1 MNYVLEIIFALVTVF
16 VGLVA
21 YCSYVYELKPK
32 ESLDK
37 LKNEKLLI
45 ILEIVLSLFVLIVL
59 NLMFHVNMSNYFK
72 IQSLLSILIPI
83 AVIDWYKHIIPN
95 KLLIVLLVER
105 VVCVALDFMMGL
117 QDAEWYALGCLIT
130 AAIIYV
136 LFLAMQLI
144 TKNGIGGGDVKIF
157 AIVGLYL
164 NAYGGIQCLL
174 YSFIVS
180 FFVSVFLLLTKKKNR
195 KDELAFGP
203 ILLVG
208 LLIKIVLMGA

>member
-1 MNYVLEIIFALVTVF
+1 MKYVLEIIFALVTVF

-21 YCSYVYELKPK
+21 YCSYAYELKPR
-32 ESLDK
+32 ESLNK
-37 LKNEKLLI
+37 IKGEKLLI
-45 ILEIVLSLFVLIVL
+45 VLEMVLSLFVLIVL
-59 NLMFHVNMSNYFK
+59 NLMFHESLSNYFK

-83 AVIDWYKHIIPN
+83 AVIDWHKHIIPN

-117 QDAEWYALGCLIT
+117 QDAGWYALGCLIT

-203 ILLVG
+203 ILLIG

>member
-32 ESLDK
+32 EGLKK
-37 LKNEKLLI
+37 LKDEKLLI
-45 ILEIVLSLFVLIVL
+45 VLEIVLSLFVLIVL

-72 IQSLLSILIPI
+72 IQSLFSILIPI

-117 QDAEWYALGCLIT
+117 QDAGWYALGCLIT
-130 AAIIYV
+130 AVIIYV

-180 FFVSVFLLLTKKKNR
+180 FFVSVFLLLTKNKNR

-203 ILLVG
+203 ILLIG

>member
-1 MNYVLEIIFALVTVF
+1 MKYVLEIIFALVTVF

-21 YCSYVYELKPK
+21 YCSYAYELKPR
-32 ESLDK
+32 ESLNK
-37 LKNEKLLI
+37 IKGEKLLI
-45 ILEIVLSLFVLIVL
+45 VLEMVLSLFVLIVL
-59 NLMFHVNMSNYFK
+59 NLMFHESLSNYFK

-83 AVIDWYKHIIPN
+83 AVIDWHKHIIPN

-105 VVCVALDFMMGL
+105 VACVALDFMMGL
-117 QDAEWYALGCLIT
+117 QDAGWYAFGCLIT
-130 AAIIYV
+130 GAIIYV

-144 TKNGIGGGDVKIF
+144 TKNGIGGGDVKLF
-157 AIVGLYL
+157 AVIGLYL